1 MLRLRILESYMNGE
15 KKSQLPY
22 FIHEKTEAYS
32 IHFNSNLFSKHHL
45 CLWVTDFSSITCFH
59 AVLLTTTQNTSLLT
73 MPCVWIW
80 SFLHVSLKRSVWS
93 LLGISLCDIKAR
105 SIILGVHY
113 PETSGA
119 RKKSLWYVFYRY
131 FLFGLFFL
139 QREKPLWIFLIKHIV
154 N

>member
-1 MLRLRILESYMNGE
+1 MLRLRILESYMNGK

-45 CLWVTDFSSITCFH
+45 CPWVTDFSSITCFH

-73 MPCVWIW
+73 LPCVWLW
-80 SFLHVSLKRSVWS
+80 SFLHVSLKRTVWS
-93 LLGISLCDIKAR
+93 LLGISLCDTKAR
-105 SIILGVHY
+105 SIFLGVHY

-119 RKKSLWYVFYRY
+119 RKKSLWYVF
-131 FLFGLFFL
+131 L
-139 QREKPLWIFLIKHIV
+139 QIFSFWIIFSSKREASV
-154 N
+154 NISDKAYC